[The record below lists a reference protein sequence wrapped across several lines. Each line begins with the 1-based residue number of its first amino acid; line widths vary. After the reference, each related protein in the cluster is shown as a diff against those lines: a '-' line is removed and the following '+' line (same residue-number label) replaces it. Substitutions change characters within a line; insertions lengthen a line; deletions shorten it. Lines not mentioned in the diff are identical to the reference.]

1 MKIHNPSVTG
11 SLVLSGSLTAT
22 GNITTLG
29 TLVAQTL
36 VVQSIT
42 SSRDFVTGSTKFG
55 TLSTNTHEFTG
66 SVGITGSLTVA
77 GNILPSADNVYALGA
92 SGTRFNNIYS
102 ANGVINTLF
111 SSTIR
116 AASNAILFGSN
127 QTNFWGGFIGNSST
141 SPGNL
146 ILTYA
151 TSSAGIVDN
160 GYKLQIQQSG
170 SLSGSLFVSGSSIF
184 SGSVGITGS
193 LVVNN
198 NLLVTGSVTAAGAI
212 ARSTYINPTLV
223 AAANNDVL
231 VGLDINPTFTNGA
244 FTGVIQ
250 RFASFSV
257 AGSNKG
263 SIGWDY
269 TNNILTVN
277 SAGRLDF
284 NAGGGNQMF
293 FNASSTI
300 FQSSLNVNRK
310 SDATS
315 TATQANSYSLVF
327 QSSLWNGSSS
337 LLSYNALRTVAS
349 TTVNQLSRFSLFSN
363 TTSTGDNG
371 TEYLSLFNN
380 TGNLLLQNGGTF
392 TDAGFK
398 LDVSGSTRLNG
409 TATIKSAS
417 LDYQQ
422 NLAVATGSFQ
432 TIVSAAT
439 GSFRAA
445 IFDYVTFSGSVA
457 RAGTLYSTWGGT
469 SVEWFENYTADV
481 NGSTSPVTLQAVL
494 SSGNIVLQAGISG
507 SAWSVRSLVRLL

>member
-36 VVQSIT
+36 VVQDIT

-66 SVGITGSLTVA
+66 SVGISGSLSLTGNATFGGTVYTTQYRSFGDNTLSTSNTA
-77 GNILPSADNVYALGA
+77 SSIFLQVGNTNYFRLLGSNGNITIQNG
-92 SGTRFNNIYS
+92 GTY
-102 ANGVINTLF
+102 T
-111 SSTIR
+111 
-116 AASNAILFGSN
+116 
-127 QTNFWGGFIGNSST
+127 
-141 SPGNL
+141 
-146 ILTYA
+146 
-151 TSSAGIVDN
+151 DN
-160 GYKLQIQQSG
+160 GYRLQVNGAG
-170 SLSGSLFVSGSSIF
+170 SVSGSLFVSGSSIF
-184 SGSVGITGS
+184 SGSVNISSS
-193 LVVNN
+193 LVV
-198 NLLVTGSVTAAGAI
+198 
-212 ARSTYINPTLV
+212 
-223 AAANNDVL
+223 
-231 VGLDINPTFTNGA
+231 
-244 FTGVIQ
+244 
-250 RFASFSV
+250 
-257 AGSNKG
+257 
-263 SIGWDY
+263 
-269 TNNILTVN
+269 
-277 SAGRLDF
+277 
-284 NAGGGNQMF
+284 
-293 FNASSTI
+293 
-300 FQSSLNVNRK
+300 
-310 SDATS
+310 
-315 TATQANSYSLVF
+315 
-327 QSSLWNGSSS
+327 
-337 LLSYNALRTVAS
+337 
-349 TTVNQLSRFSLFSN
+349 
-363 TTSTGDNG
+363 
-371 TEYLSLFNN
+371 
-380 TGNLLLQNGGTF
+380 
-392 TDAGFK
+392 
-398 LDVSGSTRLNG
+398 NG